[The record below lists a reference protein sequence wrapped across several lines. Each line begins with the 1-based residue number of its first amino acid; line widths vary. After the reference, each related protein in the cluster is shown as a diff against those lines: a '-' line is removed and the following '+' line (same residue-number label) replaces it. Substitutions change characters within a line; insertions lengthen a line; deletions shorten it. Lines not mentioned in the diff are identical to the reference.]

1 MEQFKRQCRLEGC
14 CHIQS
19 TTTTTTTTM
28 TIENSAV
35 IQNKTM
41 TVASTS
47 TALILPP
54 TNKTLPQEVGH
65 AVLKMPT
72 TLQQLGTDVWTHL
85 VAGQPKKPSWNI
97 QTTVIL
103 GFMQAFRDHTY
114 TNSLDFWR
122 FILIAPT
129 FLTPLTSQVQDGSFV
144 IKPRPLDCVGLL
156 RTCDLSEKNQQ
167 RVLEVEWMSALS
179 VWDTCWQSI
188 WPSAS
193 NNSNNNNNNSGV
205 KKSTEKIILYLHG
218 GAYCAMSAQTHR
230 TLTHK
235 ISKSTGRRVFAINY
249 RLAPETKFPGALYDA
264 VQAFLYLIDPT
275 EKYNFDPKRI
285 LVMGDSAGGGLA
297 LAMLL
302 YLRDHDLPSPEGA
315 CLLSPWVDL
324 SFSYPS
330 WNSASLFDY
339 LPNNPD
345 KLTGMNPQKLYLG
358 DDFSASMLKH
368 PYVSPLF
375 AEHFEHL
382 PPIMIQSGGCESLR
396 DEIDALYQKINQ
408 SNTTFI
414 HNEVYQDM
422 VHVFQAFPL
431 GKSVEEAIDSIGW
444 WARLGISMIAKYQVK
459 QQQQQQQRQITTVGL
474 SSSSAQQQ
482 LTKSLI
488 MSGFSKKDIPPPILL
503 GRRHRSI
510 PG

>member
-1 MEQFKRQCRLEGC
+1 
-14 CHIQS
+14 
-19 TTTTTTTTM
+19 
-28 TIENSAV
+28 
-35 IQNKTM
+35 
-41 TVASTS
+41 
-47 TALILPP
+47 
-54 TNKTLPQEVGH
+54 
-65 AVLKMPT
+65 
-72 TLQQLGTDVWTHL
+72 
-85 VAGQPKKPSWNI
+85 
-97 QTTVIL
+97 
-103 GFMQAFRDHTY
+103 
-114 TNSLDFWR
+114 
-122 FILIAPT
+122 
-129 FLTPLTSQVQDGSFV
+129 
-144 IKPRPLDCVGLL
+144 
-156 RTCDLSEKNQQ
+156 
-167 RVLEVEWMSALS
+167 MSALS
-179 VWDTCWQSI
+179 VWDTCSG
-188 WPSAS
+188 
-193 NNSNNNNNNSGV
+193 GV

-382 PPIMIQSGGCESLR
+382 PPIMVQSGGCESLR

-431 GKSVEEAIDSIGW
+431 GKSVEEAIESIGW
-444 WARLGISMIAKYQVK
+444 WARLGMSMISKYQVK
-459 QQQQQQQRQITTVGL
+459 QQQRQITTAGL
-474 SSSSAQQQ
+474 SSSSAHQ